1 MGDVLKGDPM
11 SRDFSDISNKQYLSL
26 LDNTL
31 NIWMHHPKEMP
42 MYQPHSLL
50 DNAPNHLN
58 ECIIQKRLPPFDTT

>member
-50 DNAPNHLN
+50 DKHLF
-58 ECIIQKRLPPFDTT
+58 L